1 MVIFATLSMSADF
14 YTQSKIKSRHIV
26 PPIDPQTVTV
36 SAPLGFV
43 KLQESRIKANYH

>member
-26 PPIDPQTVTV
+26 PPIDPQAFTVIA
-36 SAPLGFV
+36 SLGFI
-43 KLQESRIKANYH
+43 KLQESSIKANYH